1 MLFHID
7 AGDEVLK
14 EHLFT
19 CGHNATYVS
28 KEIQNQIIHICGN
41 IIREKILH
49 KIRAAKFYS
58 VIADEATDAAN
69 DEQLSI
75 SIRFVDGYSPQ
86 EKFLGFNE
94 CTSGVTGEA
103 IASDILQQLI
113 TWQLEPQFLR
123 GQAFDGAGAM
133 AGKSRGAAARI
144 ATQYPKA
151 VYTHCAAHRLNLCI
165 IKCCSVQEV
174 DNIMQVADKVSR
186 FFGNS
191 PKRQLELE
199 VWIDDILDG
208 EKRKK
213 LKEMCRTRWAE
224 RHEAFQVFSDLFLP
238 IVSCLEAI
246 AKSSLAQWN
255 RDSRSD
261 AQSLLLALSQ
271 FSFIAT
277 LEATHSVLAYTRAL
291 SVKLQGPYEDVA
303 YAYREVENVKAIL
316 HSCRSNIESF
326 HSQIYDRAVKIA
338 ESVGVEESRPH
349 IAGRQQ
355 HRPNVQAQNC
365 NDYYRVN
372 LTIPLL
378 DHLITELDTR
388 FDKASSQNIIV
399 YTSTSFR
406 NNKSSNCTV
415 F

>member
-1 MLFHID
+1 M
-7 AGDEVLK
+7 
-14 EHLFT
+14 
-19 CGHNATYVS
+19 S

-41 IIREKILH
+41 IICEKILH

-58 VIADEATDAAN
+58 VITDEATDAAN

-86 EKFLGFNE
+86 EKFQ

-174 DNIMQVADKVSR
+174 DNMVQVADKVSC

-199 VWIDDILDG
+199 AWIDDILDG
-208 EKRKK
+208 EKHKK
-213 LKEMCRTRWAE
+213 LKEM
-224 RHEAFQVFSDLFLP
+224 
-238 IVSCLEAI
+238 
-246 AKSSLAQWN
+246 
-255 RDSRSD
+255 
-261 AQSLLLALSQ
+261 
-271 FSFIAT
+271 
-277 LEATHSVLAYTRAL
+277 
-291 SVKLQGPYEDVA
+291 
-303 YAYREVENVKAIL
+303 
-316 HSCRSNIESF
+316 
-326 HSQIYDRAVKIA
+326 
-338 ESVGVEESRPH
+338 
-349 IAGRQQ
+349 
-355 HRPNVQAQNC
+355 
-365 NDYYRVN
+365 
-372 LTIPLL
+372 
-378 DHLITELDTR
+378 
-388 FDKASSQNIIV
+388 
-399 YTSTSFR
+399 
-406 NNKSSNCTV
+406 
-415 F
+415 